1 MKIEGEYLLSAA
13 PHVVWRAVLD
23 PEILAR
29 TLPGCERLERVGET
43 AFRGALRVQVGPV
56 TGRFEGSLE
65 LSDLRP
71 LEGYHM
77 KLGGQGPAGFM
88 TAEGDLRLEER
99 GESTILRYCIDAQ
112 VGGRI
117 AGVGQ
122 RVLESSAKVIT
133 RQGLEGLDRELRALA
148 GVPAGVS
155 ASAVPAAGHAA
166 AARAVARFAGQ
177 VLAELVPP
185 ARRRRLLAAAG
196 LGLAVLLMVLARVC
210 WA

>member
-1 MKIEGEYLLSAA
+1 MKVEGEYPLPA
-13 PHVVWRAVLD
+13 PRDAVWRAVLD

-29 TLPGCERLERVGET
+29 TLPGCERLERVDET

-56 TGRFEGSLE
+56 SGRFEGLLE
-65 LSDLRP
+65 LSELRS

-77 KLGGQGPAGFM
+77 KLGGQGPAGFI

-99 GESTILRYCIDAQ
+99 GESTILRYRIEAQ

-122 RVLESSAKVIT
+122 RVLESSAKVII

-148 GVPAGVS
+148 AAPAGVS
-155 ASAVPAAGHAA
+155 GSPTVAAGHAA
-166 AARAVARFAGQ
+166 VAPAAARLAGE

-185 ARRRRLLAAAG
+185 ARRRRLLVAAG
-196 LGLAVLLMVLARVC
+196 LGVAVVVIVLARVC
-210 WA
+210 SA